1 MDVKRT
7 PTPIDTKRDS
17 KFSDSSPV
25 TDMPVSTPK
34 MARDAQASGASA
46 DKNIDP
52 QDGKTRTCDRDHT
65 FDMFLPQD
73 KMPEEDKAK
82 RMGHTWE
89 VVRAIKRLRKLKLK
103 KPLRKMSSRRRK
115 GRASDDVIER
125 EGLIGG
131 KY

>member
-1 MDVKRT
+1 MDVKHN
-7 PTPIDTKRDS
+7 PTSTDTKRDS
-17 KFSDSSPV
+17 KFSDSSTV
-25 TDMPVSTPK
+25 TAMPISTPN
-34 MARDAQASGASA
+34 MARSAQAHGASV
-46 DKNIDP
+46 DTNIDP

-65 FDMFLPQD
+65 FDMFLPQE

-115 GRASDDVIER
+115 GRASDDAVER
-125 EGLIGG
+125 EGLIGA